1 LGGKQT
7 CLAHRETDAHD
18 PEPTLAAF
26 VVWCRHRGEDKLMRR
41 REFIALLS
49 GAAAGWSLPVL
60 AQQGKITKIGILSLG
75 YPDPSIFL
83 MGLREGLHDLGYDE
97 GRSIELVVRS
107 AGGKPMA
114 LASLAA
120 EIVAL
125 RVDVIVAHPTT
136 AGIAAKKETNEIPI
150 VVYGGDLEA
159 TNLVASLARP
169 GGNVTG
175 VGGATAELAAKNLEL
190 IAELLP
196 AARRVAVFA
205 NADSLFGSVF
215 VEHARAAAP
224 SLKFEIKSV
233 LIHDSDQLDAAFAS
247 LEDWKVDALLIHPA
261 LPQERIAALALKH
274 RLPAVSPSSPFCG
287 AGGLAS
293 YSADIRSLSR
303 QCATFVDKILKGR
316 KPSDLPVELPTRFRL
331 IVNLNTAGM
340 IGMSIP
346 PALLARADEL
356 ID

>member
-1 LGGKQT
+1 
-7 CLAHRETDAHD
+7 
-18 PEPTLAAF
+18 
-26 VVWCRHRGEDKLMRR
+26 MRR
-41 REFIALLS
+41 REFVALVS
-49 GAAAGWSLPVL
+49 SAAAEWSFPVL
-60 AQQGKITKIGILSLG
+60 AQQSKTAKIGVLSLG

-83 MGLREGLHDLGYDE
+83 LGLKEGLHDLGYDE

-107 AGGKPMA
+107 AGGRPMA

-125 RVDVIVAHPTT
+125 RADVIVAYPTT
-136 AGIAAKKETNEIPI
+136 AGIAAKKETSEIPI

-169 GGNVTG
+169 GENVTG

-205 NADSLFGSVF
+205 NADSPFGKVF
-215 VEHARAAAP
+215 LEHVQAAAP
-224 SLKFEIKSV
+224 LLKFEIKSIR
-233 LIHDSDQLDAAFAS
+233 IHDSDQLDAVFAS
-247 LEDWKVDALLIHPA
+247 LEEWKADALLIHPA
-261 LPQERIAALALKH
+261 LPQELIAALALKH
-274 RLPAVSPSSPFCG
+274 RLPAISPSSAFCG
-287 AGGLAS
+287 VGGLAS

-303 QCATFVDKILKGR
+303 QCASFVDKILKGR
-316 KPSDLPVELPTRFRL
+316 KPSDLPVELPTQFRL
-331 IVNLNTAGM
+331 IVNLKTAGT